1 MRVENWHRRLDDVL
15 RAAAERP
22 FSWGENDC
30 CLFAADCV
38 ASLTGRDFASDVR
51 GKYSTANGALRVLRD
66 HFSGDVAATVT
77 AIFGQPIAV
86 SQAQRGD
93 IVAVAGDYVG
103 FDHALGVV
111 DLSGRRIAVLTAE
124 GLKRLPRSAAS
135 LAWRV
140 A

>member
-38 ASLTGRDFASDVR
+38 AALTGRDFAAEVR
-51 GKYSTANGALRVLRD
+51 GKYSTAAGALRVLRA
-66 HFSGDVAATVT
+66 HFADDIEDTVT
-77 AIFGQPIAV
+77 AIFGQAIPAA
-86 SQAQRGD
+86 QAQRGD
-93 IVAVAGDYVG
+93 LVAVPGDYPG
-103 FDHALGVV
+103 FGHALGVV
-111 DLSGRRIAVLTAE
+111 DLSGRRIAVLTSE
-124 GLKRLPRSAAS
+124 GMQRLPRSAAS

-140 A
+140 